1 MSDERPLDDIERTA
15 IEEAFEALER
25 GEPAVS
31 PRARAW
37 LGLLATLPAALE
49 PIEPSARVREAVMAA
64 ARAGDGG
71 EPFAAPPDTLEAAGR
86 SRRSLPSWTL
96 RVAAILAV
104 ALVGIASLQSSRIS
118 SQQRRIERQATEIVR
133 LQEELSLAESALD
146 RPPAWM
152 ASSGT
157 ELCALSPRR
166 AAEAAPPEAASKG
179 WLFVRHDHQHW
190 YVAVEG
196 LAPAADGHVYELW
209 FVVEGELVSGGTFR
223 PDAAGRATL
232 TSETMPNPVS
242 GIAITLEPDNGDSI
256 PSEMMVLY
264 GDEVMLIL

>member
-1 MSDERPLDDIERTA
+1 MDGIEA
-15 IEEAFEALER
+15 PGLEEAFEALER
-25 GEPAVS
+25 GAPSVS
-31 PRARAW
+31 PRARVW
-37 LGLLATLPAALE
+37 LELLAALPAGLE
-49 PIEPSARVREAVMAA
+49 PIEPPARVREAVMAA

-71 EPFAAPPDTLEAAGR
+71 EPGTVRAGSAAAAGR
-86 SRRSLPSWTL
+86 SRRSLPSWAL

-104 ALVGIASLQSSRIS
+104 ALVGIAALQSSRIS
-118 SQQRRIERQATEIVR
+118 SQHGRIERQAAEIVR
-133 LQEELSLAESALD
+133 LQEELARAEAALD

-166 AAEAAPPEAASKG
+166 AAEADPPPAASKG

-196 LAPAADGHVYELW
+196 LAAAPDGHVYELW

-242 GIAITLEPDNGDSI
+242 GIAITLEPDNGDSV